1 MSIGAQGKRWC
12 FTINNP
18 TEEDKFWENDALL
31 NDSFQYLI
39 LQEEVGEHGTPHI
52 QGFCILKNKKRGTW
66 LQAHASARGHYEICR
81 GTNQQAADYCRKD
94 DTHKENG
101 LRFEW
106 GHLPERKAAP
116 KHSERL
122 QEAMEEI
129 ELVKTGYK
137 RPADIGASSLLM
149 SGFVPAYK
157 LLTQTTMGP
166 YRPDLKIITIIGPP
180 GCGKSYTLYNHFPTA
195 GRAIY
200 GNGGLWWSNPTSD
213 VLLIEEFNGQI
224 PLQKLLQLLDPYPQQ
239 IEIKGGMAPL
249 CARVIAITS
258 NVTPDKWY
266 KSETDAPDSD
276 FAQKRNLAIQALY
289 DRLGFAHTTGRQI
302 RKNAYYLEPS
312 IEEGS
317 DEPYEVQIQAI
328 REWLSEKMDDICE
341 DLGAWY
347 THPSEDD

>member
-1 MSIGAQGKRWC
+1 MSNIRAQGKRWC

-18 TEEDKFWENDALL
+18 VDADRFWENEDFLR
-31 NDSFQYLI
+31 DTFQYLI

-52 QGFCILKNKKRGTW
+52 QGFCILKSKKRGTW
-66 LQAHASARGHYEICR
+66 LQAHASERGHYEICR
-81 GTNQQAADYCRKD
+81 GTDQQASDYCRKD
-94 DTHKENG
+94 DTHPQGG

-106 GHLPERKAAP
+106 GSLPQRTAAP

-122 QEAMEEI
+122 QEAMEEV
-129 ELVKTGYK
+129 ELVKSGYK
-137 RPADIGASSLLM
+137 RPSEIGASTLLM

-157 LLTQTTMGP
+157 LLTQTVMGP
-166 YRPDLKIITIIGPP
+166 FRPDLKIITIIGPP
-180 GCGKSYTLYNHFPTA
+180 GCGKSFALYKHFPSA
-195 GRAIY
+195 GRALY

-239 IEIKGGMAPL
+239 IEVKGGMAPL

-266 KSETDAPDSD
+266 KMDEGTGDDPTS
-276 FAQKRNLAIQALY
+276 KRNLALQALY
-289 DRLGFAHTTGRQI
+289 DRLGYAHTTGRQI
-302 RKNAYYLEPS
+302 RQNAFYLEPS

-317 DEPYEVQIQAI
+317 DQPYEEQIHAI
-328 REWLSEKMDDICE
+328 REWLMEKLALIC
-341 DLGAWY
+341 
-347 THPSEDD
+347 